1 MMHQKLRIGLLLDSF
16 DIPTWEYVML
26 EKIIKSDFSTIE
38 LIVLNENKKEKV
50 ALLTKIV
57 NNNLKTLFYIAYCQF
72 ENKLCKCSPNAFEKI
87 ESKGLL
93 ADIPTLEVSPRQTAL
108 FDLIE
113 HEDIVKIKSFNIDVF
128 IRLGF
133 RILRGEILHASRFGI
148 WSYHH
153 GDNQV
158 IRGGPSG
165 FWEVFEKH
173 LVTGT
178 TLQIL
183 TEDLDNGTV
192 IYRSYSSTD
201 PHYVNRNR
209 NNYYWKSLSFL
220 PRKLDELYR
229 FEEKQFFDK
238 IAKYN
243 GTQLTSL
250 GRIYMTPTNVEMIR
264 LLSEHS
270 LKMFKDFL
278 FSKFYFKQWFLLFNL
293 KDDSGDKFS
302 LFNKIIPPKDRFW
315 ADPFIIFKNNLY
327 YIFIEEY
334 IYKNNKAHISLL
346 IMDEKGNYKTP
357 IKIIDRP
364 YHLSYPFIFEW
375 KDEYYMIPES
385 MGNKSIEVYKCK
397 EFPYKWEFFIKLM
410 ENVSAVDATLFYYQ
424 EKWWLFTNI
433 GENNGASMSDE
444 LFLFS
449 SDNPLSVSWKSHPQN
464 PIVSD
469 VRSARPAGKL
479 FLQNG
484 YIYRPSQDCSKTY
497 GYAVKINRVNKL
509 NDLEYEEMEVD
520 SIYPNWDKNIT
531 AIHTFNKENK
541 LTIIDGKIKRSKY
554 F

>member
-1 MMHQKLRIGLLLDSF
+1 MDSF
-16 DIPTWEYVML
+16 DIPVWEYVML
-26 EKIIKSDFSTIE
+26 EKIIKSDFGTIE
-38 LIVLNENKKEKV
+38 LIVLNDTKKEKRI
-50 ALLTKIV
+50 LIKKIV
-57 NNNLKTLFYIAYCQF
+57 NNNLKTLFYIVYCQF

-93 ADIPTLEVSPRQTAL
+93 ADIPTIEVRPRQTAL

-133 RILRGEILHASRFGI
+133 RILKGEILHASRYDI

-158 IRGGPSG
+158 IRGGPPG
-165 FWEVFEKH
+165 FWEVFENH

-229 FEEKQFFDK
+229 FGEKQFFDK

-243 GTQLTSL
+243 TTQLTSL
-250 GRIYMTPTNVEMIR
+250 GRIYTTPTNVEMIR
-264 LLSEHS
+264 LLSEHW
-270 LKMFKDFL
+270 LKMFNDFL

-293 KDDSGDKFS
+293 KDDSGNKFS
-302 LFNKIIPPKDRFW
+302 QFNKIVPPKDRFW
-315 ADPFIIFKNNLY
+315 ADPFIVFKNNLY

-334 IYKNNKAHISLL
+334 VYKNNKAHISLL
-346 IMDEKGNYKTP
+346 IMDEKGNYKKP

-385 MGNKSIEVYKCK
+385 MYNKSIEVYKCK
-397 EFPYKWEFFIKLM
+397 EFPNQWEFFMKLM
-410 ENVSAVDATLFYYQ
+410 ENISAVDTTLLYYQ

-433 GENNGASMSDE
+433 RENNGASESDE

-449 SDNPLSVSWKSHPQN
+449 SNNPFSCRWKPHLQN

-469 VRSARPAGKL
+469 VRSARSAGKL

-509 NDLEYEEMEVD
+509 NDMEYEEVEVY
-520 SIYPNWDKNIT
+520 SIKPTWDKNII

-541 LTIIDGKIKRSKY
+541 LTMIDGRIKRLKY
-554 F
+554 FLFEQ